1 MDSAKYGERATLR
14 LLLAH
19 YYSENRDAA
28 AREASTL
35 GADKAPAE
43 VRTWLGLTALENGQ
57 HAEAVEFLAAVAGAD
72 DATDDLRLS
81 LAQAQI
87 GAGQSG
93 GARTTLEKLLPR
105 LHEPKAKARA
115 HLLMSEALIGLND
128 NEAAKV
134 QAEEALKLQ
143 PEGRLNAEARL
154 ANGRALLAQDRYDD
168 AARAF
173 MAIALLYDEKDLTP
187 EALVLAEKAYR
198 QANNA
203 SDADRAR
210 EELQRR
216 YPDFKAPAS
225 S

>member
-1 MDSAKYGERATLR
+1 
-14 LLLAH
+14 
-19 YYSENRDAA
+19 
-28 AREASTL
+28 
-35 GADKAPAE
+35 
-43 VRTWLGLTALENGQ
+43 
-57 HAEAVEFLAAVAGAD
+57 
-72 DATDDLRLS
+72 
-81 LAQAQI
+81 
-87 GAGQSG
+87 
-93 GARTTLEKLLPR
+93 
-105 LHEPKAKARA
+105 
-115 HLLMSEALIGLND
+115 MSEALIGLND